1 MNSPSMYSG
10 DENSVLS
17 AYKDDAFDELLAT
30 DAAQDVEICN
40 FDLSVCIPARAVVQN
55 KTQDTRLKTLNRQI
69 LVKIGTLK
77 AGMYVKIGTRYW
89 LVIGLVDN
97 NMVYEKA
104 VVILCNYCLAWL
116 DSNNQPVQRW
126 CNVTSAS
133 QYNNGESGD
142 VNRTFRSDTLM
153 VLTPDDEEC
162 LMLDSGKRFIVDQR
176 CEIYSKYIADDV
188 MQDTSHKVAVYEVTR
203 TDSVLF
209 DYLDSGHFEFMLTQC
224 EQGEK
229 DGFYRINGNGYWLC
243 DGYEPNHNEPEEPNL
258 HCKIVS
264 DVDVIYNGID
274 ETRFSPVF
282 FDKDENEI
290 DVEPIWEVKCD
301 FLDKLLIR
309 YDGKSILIFT
319 DDYSLT
325 NKSFELSLSGKDVQV
340 STSKQVKIV
349 ACF

>member
-1 MNSPSMYSG
+1 MSPPSMYSG
-10 DENSVLS
+10 DESSVLS
-17 AYKDDAFDELLAT
+17 VYKDDAFDELLST

-40 FDLSVCIPARAVVQN
+40 FDLSVCIPTRAIVQN
-55 KTQDTRLKTLNRQI
+55 KTQDTRLKTLNRQV

-104 VVILCNYCLAWL
+104 VVILCNYYLSWIGR
-116 DSNNQPVQRW
+116 NNQPVQRW
-126 CNVTSAS
+126 CNITSAS

-176 CEIYSKYIADDV
+176 CEIYSKYISEST
-188 MQDTSHKVAVYEVTR
+188 MQDLSKKVAVYEVTR

-224 EQGEK
+224 EQGAE
-229 DGFYRINGNGYWLC
+229 DGFYRIGGKGYWLC
-243 DGYEPNHNEPEEPNL
+243 GGYKPDDTTPTEPNL
-258 HCKIVS
+258 HCKILSDS
-264 DVDVIYNGID
+264 DVLYNGIN
-274 ETRFSPVF
+274 EVCFSPIF
-282 FDKDENEI
+282 FDENGDEV
-290 DVEPIWEVKCD
+290 DVKPNWEVKCG
-301 FLDKLLIR
+301 FLDKLSIR
-309 YDGKSILIFT
+309 YEEKSILIFA

-325 NKSFELSLSGKDVQV
+325 NKSFELLLSGSGVKESV
-340 STSKQVKIV
+340 SKKIKIV
-349 ACF
+349 AAF